1 MCYVYGK
8 WSHMTKNCWKKQ
20 GEGSGNAIGVSK
32 RKQRTV
38 SSWLAFSNL
47 YNVLCLEK
55 LGNKLNFSNNTK
67 RVRDMQ
73 CILWPLQEVW
83 MKVGLEKLENYEEIA
98 VKALLDSEAT
108 DLFMDTAI
116 AKEKCQC
123 LKSNDWN

>member
-1 MCYVYGK
+1 
-8 WSHMTKNCWKKQ
+8 
-20 GEGSGNAIGVSK
+20 
-32 RKQRTV
+32 V